1 MPATAL
7 SWELFVQGTAKWDPF
22 SPLCQASWALCLQCR
37 QEARLPAAVMPAGSG
52 LAGPGSS
59 LASSLRPRACLS
71 LPPYGC
77 SPVLSR
83 LCFHPSF
90 QLCCSLL
97 PGWLYLTGGILPLLY
112 LSLSG
117 LSLPRLLQPFS
128 FPLLPCLWCSLPL
141 CLSGT
146 TPASFVSFFSIFSY
160 FLYLW
165 ASFSFFP
172 ESLSITLSREITL
185 SLVLCVFLFIPL
197 GPCILLCLSESIYLF
212 LLICLSL

>member
-1 MPATAL
+1 MPANAL

-37 QEARLPAAVMPAGSG
+37 QEARMPGAVMPAGSG

-71 LPPYGC
+71 LPPCGC

-117 LSLPRLLQPFS
+117 LSLPRLSQPFS

-172 ESLSITLSREITL
+172 ESLSITLSQEITL
-185 SLVLCVFLFIPL
+185 CLWSCVCF
-197 GPCILLCLSESIYLF
+197 
-212 LLICLSL
+212 CLSL